1 MWISLGN
8 LRMCLIFISYWFNNW
23 NVGKKITHE
32 WNIDE
37 KIYIAANSFCVAKPI
52 ILKVILIDL
61 LDITLICMIL
71 RFLSKKPQFLVSNV
85 ISSRITLISLK
96 KYSILKTS
104 SQSKMRRRKSQWKF
118 LRKKKHIQYWYV
130 YYI

>member
-1 MWISLGN
+1 
-8 LRMCLIFISYWFNNW
+8 
-23 NVGKKITHE
+23 
-32 WNIDE
+32 
-37 KIYIAANSFCVAKPI
+37 
-52 ILKVILIDL
+52 
-61 LDITLICMIL
+61 MIL
-71 RFLSKKPQFLVSNV
+71 RFLSKKPQFLMSNV

-104 SQSKMRRRKSQWKF
+104 SQIKMRRRKSQWKF